1 MEKPQVRRSTRE
13 RHSLTRY
20 SFFEYILLTNEGE
33 PESFQ
38 KLKSYRTYELVE
50 LSKGKKAY

>member
-1 MEKPQVRRSTRE
+1 MEEPQVRRSTRE

-20 SFFEYILLTNEGE
+20 SFSEYILLTNEGE